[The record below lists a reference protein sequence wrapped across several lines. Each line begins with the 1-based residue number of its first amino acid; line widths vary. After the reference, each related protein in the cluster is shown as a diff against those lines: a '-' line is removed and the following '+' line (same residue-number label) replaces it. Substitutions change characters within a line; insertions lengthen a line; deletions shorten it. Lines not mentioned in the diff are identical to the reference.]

1 LAPGNREDWS
11 EAVTDTASPVAPT
24 RRAWLAVAGIL
35 AVAGLASWALANSGL
50 FLPHPQ
56 LPEIFSYVGIVLD
69 IAGLVVAIAALRLH
83 ARPAWI
89 AIAAIVVSAAPPIFF
104 IFGSAVLMAAYGQQ

>member
-1 LAPGNREDWS
+1 LS
-11 EAVTDTASPVAPT
+11 DTATSVAPT
-24 RRAWLAVAGIL
+24 RRAWVAVAGIL
-35 AVAGLASWALANSGL
+35 ALAGLASWALATSGL

-56 LPEIFSYVGIVLD
+56 LPEIFSYIGIVLD
-69 IAGLVVAIAALRLH
+69 IAALVVAIAALRFH

-104 IFGSAVLMAAYGQQ
+104 IFGSAALMAASGQE